1 MADRFRSTSKLF
13 HTDGEWVKENA
24 GKALVTSGA
33 GKRIFMVKMDA
44 VRLICFFSLVFAT
57 EIQVTSGS
65 LEWKMY
71 LSKVV
76 EDFLRY

>member
-1 MADRFRSTSKLF
+1 MRYSIIEEKKPRVHIAF
-13 HTDGEWVKENA
+13 
-24 GKALVTSGA
+24 
-33 GKRIFMVKMDA
+33 KMDA

-57 EIQVTSGS
+57 EIQVTSGFKVP